1 MRASTSILP
10 FIPCISKGSIRIR
23 RTVRLGFRQADGS
36 WNIIWTF
43 LRIFFK
49 SAPFSPA
56 MSVPPI

>member
-1 MRASTSILP
+1 MRASTSIFP
-10 FIPCISKGSIRIR
+10 FIPCISKGSIRIW